1 MSAGPTQRRGSGREI
16 PALIALAVWA
26 GGFEVAPF
34 LHAIEHGEL
43 GAHEH
48 GAAAHCHDGACH
60 EHGDEEAPDPEHG
73 EGSLAHRGLA
83 AHTAPPALPPI
94 DPPPIATVNYVRAV
108 EVAAPARL
116 LERPRARA
124 PPG

>member
-1 MSAGPTQRRGSGREI
+1 MREGLTRRRGSGREI

-34 LHAIEHGEL
+34 LHAIDHAEL
-43 GAHEH
+43 GANEH
-48 GAAAHCHDGACH
+48 GPAAHCHGGACH
-60 EHGDEEAPDPEHG
+60 DHGGDEEAPDPEHG

-94 DPPPIATVNYVRAV
+94 DPPRLGTVSFAREV
-108 EVAAPARL
+108 EVAAPAR
-116 LERPRARA
+116 
-124 PPG
+124 